1 MNSIR
6 VLIVDDNKDAAASLA
21 RLLGALG
28 KESRVAHDG
37 ASALAAFGEFQ
48 PQVLFLDLGLPGM
61 DGIETARRVRA
72 LPDAKDCVFIA
83 LTGRGE
89 QEDRQR
95 TAEAGF
101 HAHLLKPLKVD
112 QLEATLEKL
121 LAPRPQPE

>member
-1 MNSIR
+1 MSSIR
-6 VLIVDDNKDAAASLA
+6 VLIVDDNKDAAASLS

-28 KESRVAHDG
+28 KETRVAHDG
-37 ASALAAFGEFQ
+37 SSALSAIAEFH

-61 DGIETARRVRA
+61 DGIETANRIRA
-72 LPDAKDCVFIA
+72 LPEGKDCMFIA
-83 LTGRGE
+83 LTGWGE
-89 QEDRQR
+89 QEDRRR

-121 LAPRPQPE
+121 LADHPPAG

>member
-37 ASALAAFGEFQ
+37 SSALTAFAEFR
-48 PQVLFLDLGLPGM
+48 PRVLFLDLGLPGM
-61 DGIETARRVRA
+61 DGIETANRIRA
-72 LPDAKDCVFIA
+72 LPEGKDCVFIA
-83 LTGRGE
+83 LTGWGE
-89 QEDRQR
+89 QEDRRR
-95 TAEAGF
+95 TTEAGF

-112 QLEATLEKL
+112 QLEATLETL
-121 LAPRPQPE
+121 LAGRAGNA

>member
-28 KESRVAHDG
+28 KETRVAHDG
-37 ASALAAFGEFQ
+37 SSALTAFAEFQ

-61 DGIETARRVRA
+61 DGVETANRIRE
-72 LPDAKDCVFIA
+72 LPAGKNCVFIA
-83 LTGRGE
+83 LTGWGE
-89 QEDRQR
+89 QEDRRR
-95 TAEAGF
+95 TTEAGF

-121 LAPRPQPE
+121 LADQPPVG